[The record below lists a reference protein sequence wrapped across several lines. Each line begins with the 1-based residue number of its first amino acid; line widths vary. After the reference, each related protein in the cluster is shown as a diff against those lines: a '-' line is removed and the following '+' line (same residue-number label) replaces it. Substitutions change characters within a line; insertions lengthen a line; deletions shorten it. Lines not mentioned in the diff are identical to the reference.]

1 MTDFQPLQYRGFVLN
16 RIEPSNSKRS
26 QLFLFALDDFWCQG
40 YVRPTEYSIATFGS
54 QNEAGTPGSQ
64 FSPCAPVLEL
74 KARIARQMQ
83 KSYIKLCGIVSIPV
97 AESCKLIVLTDR
109 LVPKETLAAAISAH
123 SFSTWRLI
131 RQERYQGVES
141 KTIGL
146 SVCFNVQPSDQC
158 KSGGKTL
165 LMSFADCYR

>member
-1 MTDFQPLQYRGFVLN
+1 MTDFRPLQYRGFVLN

-64 FSPCAPVLEL
+64 FSPYAPVLEL
-74 KARIARQMQ
+74 KARNGRC
-83 KSYIKLCGIVSIPV
+83 KSHLKLCGIVSIPV

-109 LVPKETLAAAISAH
+109 LVPKKPLAAAISAH

-131 RQERYQGVES
+131 RQERNQGVEIS
-141 KTIGL
+141 ANQVAKL
-146 SVCFNVQPSDQC
+146 C
-158 KSGGKTL
+158 
-165 LMSFADCYR
+165 